1 MSKFATLPAGKAKES
16 KASESLQAGSLIESK
31 LPEELLSLV
40 FVHLSPAELVTGPAR
55 ICQRWQKAC
64 LQPVVWADKF
74 GFDGLCLKRQFSG
87 RWDLPRL
94 FKATQRSNLLAL
106 PDQSSFPRSTCRHK
120 RLQTLITPGKWMLL
134 ADHGNDVEL
143 VPHAR
148 YGLPP
153 EKIHPDLALYPQQPT
168 ASYGVKSAVQVVD
181 LRAAFLTAG
190 MSLEAAEAALDTSP
204 SLQLHGR
211 IGDSRKGYATGR
223 GLDGLVGLCFGATPE
238 ETLGQKWMSG
248 FRISCRD
255 EVVKTWLKDAFAV
268 SFPWGEQNA
277 VATLVWFLLIPISVG
292 ARHAIQRTIAC
303 LPDPVLLGFHAPTQ
317 SSNQP
322 VSQKEYGMA
331 NEGMPGVALIGWLTL
346 T

>member
-1 MSKFATLPAGKAKES
+1 MT
-16 KASESLQAGSLIESK
+16 
-31 LPEELLSLV
+31 
-40 FVHLSPAELVTGPAR
+40 
-55 ICQRWQKAC
+55 CD
-64 LQPVVWADKF
+64 DK
-74 GFDGLCLKRQFSG
+74 
-87 RWDLPRL
+87 
-94 FKATQRSNLLAL
+94 
-106 PDQSSFPRSTCRHK
+106 HK

-223 GLDGLVGLCFGATPE
+223 
-238 ETLGQKWMSG
+238 
-248 FRISCRD
+248 
-255 EVVKTWLKDAFAV
+255 
-268 SFPWGEQNA
+268 
-277 VATLVWFLLIPISVG
+277 
-292 ARHAIQRTIAC
+292 
-303 LPDPVLLGFHAPTQ
+303 DPVLLGFHAPTQ